1 MRIGKLNE
9 NSQLISSY
17 EVIGGLINI
26 TIKIGES
33 WVSNPTI
40 EQMATLGYMTI
51 VEGSH
56 KEPVDGYYE
65 SETFSEVSG
74 VIFSAY
80 ELIAIPVNPLGL

>member
-1 MRIGKLNE
+1 MRIGILE
-9 NSQLISSY
+9 NNYLISSFQ
-17 EVIGGLINI
+17 VVAGLINT
-26 TIKIGES
+26 TIFIGEN

-40 EQMATLGYMTI
+40 EQMATLGYKTI

-80 ELIAIPVNPLGL
+80 ELIAIPVNPFGV

>member
-1 MRIGKLNE
+1 MRIGILE
-9 NSQLISSY
+9 NNYLISSFN
-17 EVIGGLINI
+17 VVDGLINT
-26 TIKIGES
+26 TIFIGEN

-65 SETFSEVSG
+65 NETFSEVNG

-80 ELIAIPVNPLGL
+80 ELIAIPINPLGV

>member
-1 MRIGKLNE
+1 MRIGILE
-9 NSQLISSY
+9 NNYLISSFN
-17 EVIGGLINI
+17 VVNGLINT
-26 TIKIGES
+26 TIFIGEN

-40 EQMATLGYMTI
+40 EHMATLGYMTI